1 MRSKLGTALGLM
13 LALGLVAGACSKSST
28 TTSGGEGGK
37 ITLGSD
43 QANNKGT
50 KNVTGRDEI
59 EVELDDFYFEPTVY
73 TGTAGQQIKLEL
85 SNESNNLHNFSL
97 DEQSIS
103 QDVAAGKDMDVT
115 VTFPQSGTLV
125 FYCKYHRSRG
135 MAGALKVGA

>member
-1 MRSKLGTALGLM
+1 MRSKLGAALGLM
-13 LALGLVAGACSKSST
+13 LALGLVAGACSKSSK
-28 TTSGGEGGK
+28 TTSGGESGK

-43 QANNKGT
+43 QANNKGA
-50 KNVTGRDEI
+50 KDVTGRDEM

-73 TGTAGQQIKLEL
+73 SGTAGQQIKLEL

-97 DEQSIS
+97 DGQSIS
-103 QDVAAGKDMDVT
+103 QDVAAGEDMDVT

>member
-1 MRSKLGTALGLM
+1 MLGRSPSLELDLVKDAPREETTMRSKLGTALGLM

-50 KNVTGRDEI
+50 KDVTGRDEI

-73 TGTAGQQIKLEL
+73 TGTAGQQ
-85 SNESNNLHNFSL
+85 
-97 DEQSIS
+97 
-103 QDVAAGKDMDVT
+103 
-115 VTFPQSGTLV
+115 
-125 FYCKYHRSRG
+125 
-135 MAGALKVGA
+135 